1 MMRRLAFGALLVIAA
16 IELPVACSTK
26 VPLAGMNSL
35 CEYDEQC
42 ANGLACRCVRRR
54 NPDDEG
60 PDEII
65 KPGVC
70 QTQEFRCSTDAGVDE
85 TSVTDTGGT
94 DTGSGDTGTT
104 ADTAA
109 SDASDASS
117 DVVDGG

>member
-1 MMRRLAFGALLVIAA
+1 MMRRLAFGALLVVAA

-26 VPLAGMNSL
+26 VPLAGINSL

-65 KPGVC
+65 RPGVC
-70 QTQEFRCSTDAGVDE
+70 QTQEYRCATDAGVDE
-85 TSVTDTGGT
+85 TSVTDTGST
-94 DTGSGDTGTT
+94 DTGTA
-104 ADTAA
+104 ADTAVT
-109 SDASDASS
+109 DASDASS